1 MFAILSE
8 QRIVSGVLRQGVPEE
23 VLQLRMRAQQ
33 SDQAGRFKR
42 VELVD
47 QVQRVFSTTCS
58 RTSTENCL
66 PMTEATRRMCFASS
80 GRRSMRAISNPCKLS
95 GMSTSATSPLTVH

>member
-1 MFAILSE
+1 MFAIRSE

-23 VLQLRMRAQQ
+23 IFQMRLRAQQ
-33 SDQAGRFKR
+33 SDQAGRLKR
-42 VELVD
+42 VELAD
-47 QVQRVFSTTCS
+47 QIHRVFSITCS
-58 RTSTENCL
+58 RTLTENCL

-95 GMSTSATSPLTVH
+95 GMSTPATSPVTVH